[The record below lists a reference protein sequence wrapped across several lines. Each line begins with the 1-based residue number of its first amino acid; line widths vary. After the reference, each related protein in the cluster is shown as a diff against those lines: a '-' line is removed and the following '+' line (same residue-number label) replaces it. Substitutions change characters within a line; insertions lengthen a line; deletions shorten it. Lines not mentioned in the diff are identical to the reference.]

1 MYRILKRLIDI
12 LLSLFGLV
20 LISIPLIVIA
30 IMIKIDSKGPVF
42 FKQVRVG
49 ANDGRFTILK
59 FRTMYVE
66 TPSDSPTHL
75 LENADAYITKI
86 GKILR
91 KTSLD
96 ELPQIFNIIKGD
108 MSIVGPRP
116 SLPNQFDLNNLR
128 NINGSSKLKPG
139 LTGLAQIRGRDEL
152 PIPIKAS
159 FDEEYASK
167 ISFLFD
173 TYIFFA
179 TFISVLRSDGVQD
192 GYINDK
198 HANYK

>member
-12 LLSLFGLV
+12 VLSLFGLV